1 MEVIGEKINTTRK
14 SVQQAVQD
22 RNIDFIQD
30 LARKQADAGATYLDV
45 NSGLALYPEEEAA
58 DFEWLVPTIQQVVD
72 IPLVL
77 DSGRQLPL
85 ETALKLHRGKAI
97 INSVNGDS
105 QSMETIFPLVK
116 KYECS
121 AIALTSNKKSGIP
134 ATSQGRIKIAEEIAN
149 QCQKYEIA
157 LDKIYFD
164 PLVLPLSTDGKNGLI
179 FIDTLR
185 QLKTEFPEAK
195 TISGLSNISFGL
207 PVRKVVNLAFLV
219 LSIKAGM
226 DAAILDPTSKGVMA
240 MIRATEA
247 LMDKDAFCGQY
258 LIAFREG
265 KLNF

>member
-1 MEVIGEKINTTRK
+1 MKIIGEKINTTRK

-22 RNIDFIQD
+22 RDIDFIQD

-58 DFEWLVPTIQQVVD
+58 DFEWLVPAIQQVVD
-72 IPLVL
+72 LPLVL
-77 DSGRQLPL
+77 DSGRRLPL
-85 ETALKLHRGKAI
+85 ETALKLHRGKAM
-97 INSVNGDS
+97 INSVNGDL
-105 QSMETIFPLVK
+105 QSMENIFPLVK

-121 AIALTSNKKSGIP
+121 VIALTSSKKSGIP
-134 ATSQGRIKIAEEIAN
+134 ATSQERLKIAEEIAKES
-149 QCQKYEIA
+149 QKCGIT

-185 QLKTEFPEAK
+185 QIKTEFPGAK

-207 PVRKVVNLAFLV
+207 PVRKAVNLAFLI
-219 LSIKAGM
+219 LSINAGM
-226 DAAILDPTSKGVMA
+226 DAAILDPTSKGTMA

-247 LMDKDAFCGQY
+247 LMDKDAFCRQY
-258 LIAFREG
+258 LTAFREG